1 MKKNYRFKDL
11 IDVNNI
17 FQKNNI
23 LPLLSITGTFFAY
36 FSIVILNFG
45 DYSRYAKNENELSKG
60 NFSLVLNLIIFSFF
74 SLFITMGA
82 DLILNNN
89 ITNAEKILTNFRS
102 NLYID
107 LIGISVHIGS
117 QITSIVPF
125 KKAFFKIK
133 NFVNKINK
141 NKRIIKYLDL
151 GGGIGI
157 NYNNNKTINFNDYVK
172 IIKNISNNLQCKLI
186 LEPGRFLIADSGILV
201 TKVLYIKKSK
211 KINFAI
217 IDAGMN
223 DLLRP
228 ALYDAYHEINNIN
241 KNNGKKNY
249 YTIVGPVCESAD
261 IFSKKIL
268 MNKIK
273 TNDFLFIKNV
283 GAYGASMS
291 SSYNSRPIIM
301 ELIINKNKYSIIRKT
316 DTVINQISREK
327 IPSWAKKIK

>member
-1 MKKNYRFKDL
+1 MAK
-11 IDVNNI
+11 
-17 FQKNNI
+17 
-23 LPLLSITGTFFAY
+23 LLQTTITG
-36 FSIVILNFG
+36 
-45 DYSRYAKNENELSKG
+45 
-60 NFSLVLNLIIFSFF
+60 SL
-74 SLFITMGA
+74 
-82 DLILNNN
+82 
-89 ITNAEKILTNFRS
+89 
-102 NLYID
+102 
-107 LIGISVHIGS
+107 
-117 QITSIVPF
+117 
-125 KKAFFKIK
+125 
-133 NFVNKINK
+133 
-141 NKRIIKYLDL
+141 
-151 GGGIGI
+151 
-157 NYNNNKTINFNDYVK
+157 
-172 IIKNISNNLQCKLI
+172 NISNNLQCKLI

-249 YTIVGPVCESAD
+249 YTIVGPVCESAY